1 MTLTVLYTHDL
12 RGDLNALPR
21 VATQLQRLR
30 ADAGRVVCVDL
41 GGACAP
47 DIWHCDQTGGR
58 SMVVA
63 LDGCGYAAAH
73 ADTLEPAARADL
85 SRAILSMQVV
95 DDAHPAR
102 VGGIAYHSTPDAH
115 PSAELTLYL
124 RPADETGFDGALL
137 RLVRVPRL
145 HIGLAQVDE
154 AARSVIRS
162 DVVAVSPAT
171 RPDPTISGL
180 VEFIASET
188 RLAAK
193 KRGG

>member
-1 MTLTVLYTHDL
+1 MTLTILYTHDL

-21 VATQLQRLR
+21 LATQLQRLR

-47 DIWHCDQTGGR
+47 DVWHCDQTGGR

-73 ADTLEPAARADL
+73 ADTLQPAARADL

-95 DDAHPAR
+95 DDTHPAR
-102 VGGIAYHSTPDAH
+102 VGAIAYHSTPDAH
-115 PSAELTLYL
+115 PSAELTIYL
-124 RPADETGFDGALL
+124 RPSDATGFEGGLL
-137 RLVRVPRL
+137 RLMRVPRL
-145 HIGLAQVDE
+145 HIGLAEVE
-154 AARSVIRS
+154 PAARAVIRS
-162 DVVAVSPAT
+162 DVVAVPPAT

-180 VEFIASET
+180 VEFITSET
-188 RLAAK
+188 RLAHK